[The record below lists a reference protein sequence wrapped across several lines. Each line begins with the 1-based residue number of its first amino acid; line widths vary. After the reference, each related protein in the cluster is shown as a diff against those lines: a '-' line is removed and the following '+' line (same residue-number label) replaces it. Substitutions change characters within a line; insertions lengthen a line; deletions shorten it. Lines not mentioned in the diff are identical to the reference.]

1 MTEAQRDSRSG
12 WLRLWPLVPIAG
24 ALIFTSALLLLFD
37 ASPAEAYRAMWD
49 GAFGGQDKILSV
61 LAFWVPLLLCATGL
75 IITFTAGLW
84 NIGVEGQIILGAIA
98 ASWVALH
105 VTAPSWLLIPLEIGA
120 AMLGGALWAGLS
132 AVLKTRGKVNE
143 IFSGLALNNLAI
155 ILTNYLI
162 SGPWQPPE
170 GGSFRG
176 TTPFQDAA
184 LLPRLLGSRFSPLSL
199 VLAVV
204 ALVVVY
210 YVLRGTTWGLK
221 LKALGKNPYS
231 AYLLGV
237 SSERE
242 TILAMMFCGALAGL
256 GGAVRVLSWFDSLR
270 QSISGGIG
278 FLALLIVMLAAYRI
292 LWVPFIAFFFSAVLN
307 GSITLQLKTQ
317 LHSSLGGILTGVMVL
332 FVLLFGSARQLGLGR
347 ATPAAGSDTPGELAL
362 PVEALPTGIG
372 SPLSAGENG
381 QTTRNELE
389 PAPVSRGENGGGK

>member
-1 MTEAQRDSRSG
+1 MTQAQNNGRA
-12 WLRLWPLVPIAG
+12 WLFRLWPLVPIVA
-24 ALIFTSALLLLFD
+24 ALIFTSGLLLLYN
-37 ASPAEAYRAMWD
+37 ASPVESYQAIWD
-49 GAFGGQDKILSV
+49 GSFGGQDKILSV
-61 LAFWVPLLLCATGL
+61 LAFWVPLLLASAGL
-75 IITFTAGLW
+75 VVTFTAGLW
-84 NIGVEGQIILGAIA
+84 NIGVEGQIVLGAIF

-105 VTAPSWLLIPLEIGA
+105 VTAPAWVLIPLEIGA

-176 TTPFQDAA
+176 TSPFQDAA
-184 LLPRLLGSRFSPLSL
+184 LWPRLFESRFSPLSL
-199 VLAVV
+199 ILAAV
-204 ALVVVY
+204 AIVVVFF
-210 YVLRGTTWGLK
+210 VLRGTTWGLK

-231 AYLLGV
+231 SYLLGV

-242 TILAMMFCGALAGL
+242 TIMAMMFCGALAGL

-278 FLALLIVMLAAYRI
+278 FLALLIVMLAGYRI
-292 LWVPFIAFFFSAVLN
+292 LWVPLIAFFFSVVLN

-332 FVLLFGSARQLGLGR
+332 FVLLFGSPRQLG
-347 ATPAAGSDTPGELAL
+347 
-362 PVEALPTGIG
+362 I
-372 SPLSAGENG
+372 
-381 QTTRNELE
+381 
-389 PAPVSRGENGGGK
+389 GGKREAIAALEVIPAEEISPPESISTEVKGGD

>member
-1 MTEAQRDSRSG
+1 MTEAQPSSRG
-12 WLRLWPLVPIAG
+12 WLIRLWPLVPVAA
-24 ALIFTSALLLLFD
+24 ALIFTSVLLILFD
-37 ASPAEAYRAMWD
+37 ASPSVAYRAMWD
-49 GAFGGQDKILSV
+49 GAFGGQDKILGV

-84 NIGVEGQIILGAIA
+84 NIGVEGQIILGAIC

-105 VTAPSWLLIPLEIGA
+105 VTAPAWVLIPLEIGA
-120 AMLGGALWAGLS
+120 AMIGGALWAAVS
-132 AVLKTRGKVNE
+132 AILKTRGKVNE

-176 TTPFQDAA
+176 TTPFPDAA
-184 LLPRLLGSRFSPLSL
+184 LLPRLLESRFSPLSL
-199 VLAVV
+199 ILATV
-204 ALVVVY
+204 ALVGVY
-210 YVLRGTTWGLK
+210 FVLRGTTWGLR

-231 AYLLGV
+231 AFLLGV

-242 TILAMMFCGALAGL
+242 TILAMMACGALAGL

-278 FLALLIVMLAAYRI
+278 FLSLLIVMLAAYRI

-317 LHSSLGGILTGVMVL
+317 LHSSLGGILTGVTVL

-347 ATPAAGSDTPGELAL
+347 ARASGGAPETGPAEASPATDT
-362 PVEALPTGIG
+362 
-372 SPLSAGENG
+372 LSAD
-381 QTTRNELE
+381 L
-389 PAPVSRGENGGGK
+389 PGGD